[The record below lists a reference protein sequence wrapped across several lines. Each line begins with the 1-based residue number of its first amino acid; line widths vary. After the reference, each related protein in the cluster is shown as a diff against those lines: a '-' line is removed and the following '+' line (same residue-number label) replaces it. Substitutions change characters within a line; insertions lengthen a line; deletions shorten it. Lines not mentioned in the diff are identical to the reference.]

1 MILEFQVINAADA
14 ADVNLWRWSRWIAFG
29 EIISLRSRQNSCE
42 VIFKVQVR
50 SIRLTIYVFAT
61 LALVLVR
68 DYMTDGN
75 WYSIGIYFRRFQKS
89 SNNLCSLSVTGGTFL
104 KSVSG

>member
-1 MILEFQVINAADA
+1 MILEFQVIDA
-14 ADVNLWRWSRWIAFG
+14 ADVYLFMWRWSRWIAFG

-50 SIRLTIYVFAT
+50 PIRLTIYVFAT
-61 LALVLVR
+61 LAQVLVR

-75 WYSIGIYFRRFQKS
+75 WYSIYILDVFRNHQTI
-89 SNNLCSLSVTGGTFL
+89 SVLFR
-104 KSVSG
+104 

>member
-1 MILEFQVINAADA
+1 MILEFQVINVADA
-14 ADVNLWRWSRWIAFG
+14 AYVYLFMWRWSRWIAFG

-50 SIRLTIYVFAT
+50 PIRLTIYVFAT
-61 LALVLVR
+61 LALVLVP

-75 WYSIGIYFRRFQKS
+75 WYSIYIFDVFRNHQTI
-89 SNNLCSLSVTGGTFL
+89 SVLFR
-104 KSVSG
+104 

>member
-14 ADVNLWRWSRWIAFG
+14 ADVYLFMWRWSRWIAFG

-61 LALVLVR
+61 LAQVLVLVNER
-68 DYMTDGN
+68 NPSLGLGFAKT
-75 WYSIGIYFRRFQKS
+75 QKF
-89 SNNLCSLSVTGGTFL
+89 GFL
-104 KSVSG
+104 PKLFFNQNPNRNPSF

>member
-1 MILEFQVINAADA
+1 MILEFQVIDA
-14 ADVNLWRWSRWIAFG
+14 ADVYLFMWRWSRWIAFG

-75 WYSIGIYFRRFQKS
+75 WYSIYFRRFQKS

>member
-1 MILEFQVINAADA
+1 MILEFQVINVADA
-14 ADVNLWRWSRWIAFG
+14 AYVYLFMWRWSRWIAFG

-50 SIRLTIYVFAT
+50 LIRLTIYVFAT
-61 LALVLVR
+61 LAQVLVR

-75 WYSIGIYFRRFQKS
+75 WYSIYIFDVFRNHQTI
-89 SNNLCSLSVTGGTFL
+89 SVLFR
-104 KSVSG
+104 